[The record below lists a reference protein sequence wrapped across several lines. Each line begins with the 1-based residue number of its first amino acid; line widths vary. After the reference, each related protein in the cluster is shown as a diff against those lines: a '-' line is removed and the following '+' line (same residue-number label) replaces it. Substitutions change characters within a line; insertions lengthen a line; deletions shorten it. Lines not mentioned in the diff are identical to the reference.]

1 MAQTGPVLPAPGGE
15 GTGDLDLNQLGV
27 ALSRARYWI
36 LVPTVLALVVAAV
49 VVNLITPRYT
59 AEARLI
65 LQSGDSYFTRPNGST
80 DPGIGPFDEREMASQ
95 VQLASS
101 REIIRAGIDRLK
113 LRGNPEFDKYAAP
126 GLVRSVMMAI
136 GLSKT
141 PTEVER
147 DDYLVE
153 AVRERM
159 LAFSVGLSRVLTI
172 EFSSNDPQLAALGAN
187 TFADLFLESQAE
199 AKKQSARAAG
209 AWLIN
214 TIDPLRERV
223 AAAEAKVEDFRAR
236 KGLLASGTSGTLPQQ
251 QLSEMN
257 TQLSAARS
265 AQADAQARAKMI
277 RDALAAGRPLEISDV
292 ANNELVRKLTADRSA
307 LRAQISLEARTLLPG
322 HPRMKELAAQLA
334 TVDSEIRA
342 TAEKAVRTF
351 ENDARVQGARVDQ
364 IGAALDQLKGQSAQA
379 NENEVELRALEREA
393 RSQRDQ
399 LEAMMTRYREAM
411 ARDAKDAAP
420 ADARIVSRAYPPA
433 TPSFPKRLPIVLVA
447 TIATLL
453 VGAAVVVTREL
464 LSGRAYVGGARAAA
478 VPLNAPV
485 VPLGAA
491 VDAPLA
497 ARDPESEP
505 EEASAEA
512 DAPADPPAL
521 AGKPAVQ
528 DLSLVDALR
537 ILAEAADSA
546 GSLGVFG
553 MVASDVSRTG
563 LDSAFALGRTLARR
577 RRTVLVDLI
586 SPCDETRPGLGDVV
600 LGQANFL
607 QVLNRDSGSRLH
619 VVAPG
624 AALGDS
630 PDAWEQ
636 PLRRSLE
643 ALRTAYGCVLVAAP
657 SPAYSRLSQDL
668 ARLADAVVLVIDQDA
683 AADTVRAA
691 LLPGSPELI
700 VVRSGAAEDAV
711 AAAV

>member
-36 LVPTVLALVVAAV
+36 LVPTVLVMVVAAV
-49 VVNLITPRYT
+49 VVHLITPRYT

-101 REIIRAGIDRLK
+101 REIIRAGIERLK

-126 GLVRSVMMAI
+126 TFLRSIMMAVGLVRR
-136 GLSKT
+136 
-141 PTEVER
+141 PTDIER
-147 DDYLVE
+147 EDYLVD

-159 LAFSVGLSRVLTI
+159 LAFSVGLSRVMTI
-172 EFSSNDPQLAALGAN
+172 EFSANDPQFAALGAN
-187 TFADLFLESQAE
+187 TFAELFIESQAE

-223 AAAEAKVEDFRAR
+223 AAAEAKVEEFRAR
-236 KGLLASGTSGTLPQQ
+236 KGLLASGSNGTLPQQ

-292 ANNELVRKLTADRSA
+292 ANNELVRKLSSDRSA
-307 LRAQISLEARTLLPG
+307 LRAQMSLEARTLLPG

-351 ENDARVQGARVDQ
+351 ENDARVQGARVAQ
-364 IGAALDQLKGQSAQA
+364 ISAALDQLKGQSAQA
-379 NENEVELRALEREA
+379 NEDEVELRALEREA

-420 ADARIVSRAYPPA
+420 ADARVVSRAYPPA
-433 TPSFPKRLPIVLVA
+433 TPSFPKRMPIILLA

-464 LSGRAYVGGARAAA
+464 LSGRAYVGGARAMVPPA
-478 VPLNAPV
+478 VPMAA
-485 VPLGAA
+485 PLGADVA
-491 VDAPLA
+491 RAP
-497 ARDPESEP
+497 EP
-505 EEASAEA
+505 A
-512 DAPADPPAL
+512 DADPVGETAPDLADEMAEPQLVPAL
-521 AGKPAVQ
+521 HH

-537 ILAEAADSA
+537 ILAEAADTAGSA
-546 GSLGVFG
+546 GVLG
-553 MVASDVSRTG
+553 MVASDVPATG
-563 LDSAFALGRTLARR
+563 LDSALALGRTLARR
-577 RRTVLVDLI
+577 RRTVLVDLV
-586 SPCDETRPGLGDVV
+586 SAADDGRPGLGDVV

-607 QVLNRDSGSRLH
+607 QVLNRDTGSRLH

-630 PDAWEQ
+630 PETWDE

-657 SPAYSRLSQDL
+657 SPAFSRLSQDL
-668 ARLADAVVLVIDQDA
+668 ARRADAVVLVIDQDA

-700 VVRSGAAEDAV
+700 VVRSGTGEESV

>member
-27 ALSRARYWI
+27 ALARARYWI
-36 LVPTVLALVVAAV
+36 LVPTVLVMVVAAIA
-49 VVNLITPRYT
+49 VNMITPRYT
-59 AEARLI
+59 AEARII

-113 LRGNPEFDKYAAP
+113 LRGNPEFDKYASP
-126 GLVRSVMMAI
+126 GLVRSIMMAM
-136 GLSKT
+136 GLSRR
-141 PTEVER
+141 PTDAER
-147 DDYLVE
+147 EDFLVE

-159 LAFSVGLSRVLTI
+159 VAFSVGLSRVMTI
-172 EFSSNDPQLAALGAN
+172 EFSANDPQFAALGAN

-223 AAAEAKVEDFRAR
+223 GAAEAKVEEFRAR
-236 KGLLASGTSGTLPQQ
+236 KGLLASGSSGTLPQQ

-265 AQADAQARAKMI
+265 AQADAQARAKLI

-292 ANNELVRKLTADRSA
+292 ANNELVRKLSSDRSS
-307 LRAQISLEARTLLPG
+307 LRAQMALEARTLLPG
-322 HPRMKELAAQLA
+322 HPRMKELAAQLS
-334 TVDSEIRA
+334 TVESEIRA
-342 TAEKAVRTF
+342 SADKAVRTL
-351 ENDARVQGARVDQ
+351 ENDARVQGARFQQ
-364 IGAALDQLKGQSAQA
+364 ISAALDQLKGQSAQA
-379 NENEVELRALEREA
+379 NEDEVELRALEREA

-420 ADARIVSRAYPPA
+420 ADARIVSRAYPTA
-433 TPSFPKRLPIVLVA
+433 TPSFPKRVPIVLVA

-453 VGAAVVVTREL
+453 VAMAIVVTREL
-464 LSGRAYVGGARAAA
+464 LSGRAYVGGARSLAPAEGLATAPIGAVVAPAPIVVAAQPDPIHQLVA
-478 VPLNAPV
+478 ETVEPEP
-485 VPLGAA
+485 P
-491 VDAPLA
+491 PLA
-497 ARDPESEP
+497 AS
-505 EEASAEA
+505 S
-512 DAPADPPAL
+512 
-521 AGKPAVQ
+521 Q

-537 ILAEAADSA
+537 ILAEAADTAGSA
-546 GSLGVFG
+546 GVVG
-553 MVASDVSRTG
+553 MIASDVAATG

-577 RRTVLVDLI
+577 RRAVLVDLV
-586 SPCDETRPGLGDVV
+586 SMPRENRPGLGDVV
-600 LGQANFL
+600 LGRANFL

-624 AALGDS
+624 AALGET
-630 PDAWEQ
+630 PEAWDQ
-636 PLRRSLE
+636 PLRRSFE
-643 ALRTAYGCVLVAAP
+643 ALRTAYDCVLVAAP
-657 SPAYSRLSQDL
+657 SPAYSRLAQDL
-668 ARLADAVVLVIDQDA
+668 ARLADTVVLVIDQDA

-691 LLPGSPELI
+691 LLPGSPDLI
-700 VVRSGAAEDAV
+700 VVRSGNGEDAV

>member
-1 MAQTGPVLPAPGGE
+1 MAQTGPAFPASGAE

-36 LVPTVLALVVAAV
+36 LVPTVLVMVVAAV
-49 VVNLITPRYT
+49 IVNMIAPRYT

-65 LQSGDSYFTRPNGST
+65 LQSGDTYFTRPNGST

-101 REIIRAGIDRLK
+101 REIIRAGIERLK

-126 GLVRSVMMAI
+126 GLLRSIMMAV
-136 GLSKT
+136 GLSRT
-141 PTEVER
+141 PTEAER
-147 DDYLVE
+147 EDYLVE
-153 AVRERM
+153 AVRERV
-159 LAFSVGLSRVLTI
+159 LAFSVGLSRVMTI
-172 EFSSNDPQLAALGAN
+172 EFSANDPQFAALGAN

-223 AAAEAKVEDFRAR
+223 AAAEAKVEEFRAR
-236 KGLLASGTSGTLPQQ
+236 KGLLASGTNGTLPQQ

-265 AQADAQARAKMI
+265 AQADAQARAKLI

-307 LRAQISLEARTLLPG
+307 LRAQMSLEARSLLPG

-334 TVDSEIRA
+334 TVDSEIRS

-351 ENDARVQGARVDQ
+351 ENDARVQGARFDQ
-364 IGAALDQLKGQSAQA
+364 ISAALDQLKGQSAQA

-420 ADARIVSRAYPPA
+420 ADARIVSRGYPPA
-433 TPSFPKRLPIVLVA
+433 TPSFPKRLPIVLLS

-453 VGAAVVVTREL
+453 VGMAVVVTREL
-464 LSGRAYVGGARAAA
+464 LSGRAYVGGSRSM
-478 VPLNAPV
+478 PSPV
-485 VPLGAA
+485 SLATAPLGAVVDPPIAA
-491 VDAPLA
+491 VEPEGDTGQAVSA
-497 ARDPESEP
+497 VARTSEP
-505 EEASAEA
+505 PSQAA
-512 DAPADPPAL
+512 
-521 AGKPAVQ
+521 KPSPH

-537 ILAEAADSA
+537 ILAEAADTA
-546 GSLGVFG
+546 GSAGVFG
-553 MVASDVSRTG
+553 MVASDVARTG

-577 RRTVLVDLI
+577 RRTVLVDLV
-586 SPCDETRPGLGDVV
+586 SPPDTGRPGLGDVV

-607 QVLNRDSGSRLH
+607 QVLNRDTGSRLH

-624 AALGDS
+624 AALGED
-630 PDAWEQ
+630 PAVWDQ

-668 ARLADAVVLVIDQDA
+668 ARLADAVVLVIDQEA

-700 VVRSGAAEDAV
+700 VVRSGASEDAV